1 MSQRNNYNLYPIQ
14 TPLTMSLTE
23 DQRFLINHYINLYN
37 STLRQADV
45 LYDNLEHI
53 RRVLDYLSVSGMN
66 NERGSTDIRRSRRR
80 PESPLFSR
88 DDMMYTPLRS
98 EGTRG
103 RDREG
108 TRDREGA
115 PAYQTTLDD
124 WPNLLSRFQTPV
136 IVAPSREQ
144 IENAVQQ
151 TTFGEI
157 EVPRNVLC
165 PISLEPF
172 FPEHPVS
179 VIRHCGHIF
188 VPGQLASWLTTNV
201 RCPVCRYDIREYPV
215 QPTQEPRQEPAPIS
229 SVYNFITTMEY
240 DDGQVIFD
248 VSSSAISDTMTSLST
263 LLLQDMLRQGIQR
276 QGTSLFTDV
285 SFSLPPRR

>member
-1 MSQRNNYNLYPIQ
+1 
-14 TPLTMSLTE
+14 MSLTE

-66 NERGSTDIRRSRRR
+66 NDNTNTRRSRRI
-80 PESPLFSR
+80 PESPL
-88 DDMMYTPLRS
+88 MYRPLRT
-98 EGTRG
+98 EGT
-103 RDREG
+103 
-108 TRDREGA
+108 A
-115 PAYQTTLDD
+115 HQTTLDD

-172 FPEHPVS
+172 FPEHSVS

-201 RCPVCRYDIREYPV
+201 RCPVCRYDIREYPL
-215 QPTQEPRQEPAPIS
+215 QREQEVRQEEPAPIS

-240 DDGQVIFD
+240 DDGQMIFD
-248 VSSSAISDTMTSLST
+248 VSSSAISDTMTNLST
-263 LLLQDMLRQGIQR
+263 LLLQDMLRQGIR